1 MAEKKNILTSSDAQK
16 LEDELRNLK
25 VVRRAEIAQKI
36 KEARAQ
42 GDLTENAEYDAAK
55 DEQAEIES
63 RIDEIERILKNSEI
77 VDAEGDLSSVFIGA
91 KVRVLDMEFD
101 EEEEIQI
108 VGSNEANSMENKV
121 SNESPLGMALLGAG
135 IGDVVTVNAPG
146 GDFQY
151 KVLAIAR
158 Q

>member
-1 MAEKKNILTSSDAQK
+1 MAEKKNILTSSGAQK

-77 VDAEGDLSSVFIGA
+77 VDAEGDVSSVFIGA

>member
-1 MAEKKNILTSSDAQK
+1 MAEKKNILTSSGAQK
-16 LEDELRNLK
+16 LENELRNLK

>member
-1 MAEKKNILTSSDAQK
+1 MAEKKNILTSSGAQK

-77 VDAEGDLSSVFIGA
+77 VDAEGDVSSVFIGA

-108 VGSNEANSMENKV
+108 VGSNEANSMESKV